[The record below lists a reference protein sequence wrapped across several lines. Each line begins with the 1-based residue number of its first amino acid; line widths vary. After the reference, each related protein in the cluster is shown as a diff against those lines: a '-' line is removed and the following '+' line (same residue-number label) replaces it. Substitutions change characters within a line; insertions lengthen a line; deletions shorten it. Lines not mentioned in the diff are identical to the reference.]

1 MRLRLLLIPAAA
13 LLLAACGKKQETQG
27 TAPAAADEIA
37 EIQIETVSERDI
49 DLSETYTAN
58 IEADNLNNIAPA
70 TPNRIREI
78 KVDVGD
84 RVTRGQVV
92 ARLDGASVEQL
103 KLQLDQAERNYRRAA
118 ELLNIG
124 SGTRMAVE
132 QAQTALDGARTQYN
146 LARENTV
153 LTSPISGIVTA
164 RNYDPG
170 DMSGALPILTVGQ
183 ISPKVKA
190 MVQVSEQ
197 DLTRVH
203 TGMPADVKFDS
214 FADRDFKGTVSR
226 IYPTVNPQT
235 RTFGVEISVA
245 NPDGAIKPGQFA
257 YVTLSYGQQRN
268 VVVTDRAVVKQP
280 GSGNRYVYVYDS
292 ASGTVSYNQVEL
304 GRRFEDAYEIVSG
317 VAPGDVVVTAG
328 QQRLRHGA
336 KAKVVK

>member
-1 MRLRLLLIPAAA
+1 MNAKILLIPAAA
-13 LLLAACGKKQETQG
+13 LLLAACGKKKDT
-27 TAPAAADEIA
+27 PAATPTVDEVAEVQIA
-37 EIQIETVSERDI
+37 TVAERDI
-49 DLSETYTAN
+49 DLTETYTAN

-84 RVTRGQVV
+84 RVSRGQVV
-92 ARLDGASVEQL
+92 ARLDGANVEQL
-103 KLQLDQAERNYRRAA
+103 KIQLDQAERNLKRAQ

-132 QAQTALDGARTQYN
+132 QAQTALDAARSQYN
-146 LARENTV
+146 LARENTI
-153 LTSPISGIVTA
+153 LTSPISGVVTA

-170 DMSGALPILTVGQ
+170 DMSGGQPILTVGQ
-183 ISPKVKA
+183 ITPKVKA

-197 DLTRVH
+197 DLNRVK
-203 TGMPADVKFDS
+203 TGMPAELKFDTEGD
-214 FADRDFKGTVSR
+214 APVTGTVSR
-226 IYPTVNPQT
+226 IYPTVDPAT
-235 RTFGVEISVA
+235 RTFGVEISVP
-245 NPDGAIKPGQFA
+245 NPNGKIKPGQFA

-268 VVVTDRAVVKQP
+268 VVVTDRAIVKQP

-304 GRRFEDAYEIVSG
+304 GRRIDDSYEIISG
-317 VAPGDVVVTAG
+317 VSNGDAVVVAG